1 VNSVFRLIVIVLL
14 GVLLGSAFA
23 GCVDLGQV
31 ESMRSEA
38 VKLRE
43 ALQADT
49 RQWESRVASLPET
62 DPLRADAQA
71 ALAAAR
77 ARLMAVDVAVLELDQ
92 IIKEARNPSDPIVS
106 LSAPLLPEPLRSPFL
121 LGGALL
127 AMVARTVQLKRGMA
141 SIARSFDKAMQDD
154 EQLRA
159 GVKRNANTIR
169 SIQTPTAQK
178 IVDQVTGKR
187 RGVGAV
193 GLGGMGLA
201 LPI

>member
-1 VNSVFRLIVIVLL
+1 
-14 GVLLGSAFA
+14 
-23 GCVDLGQV
+23 
-31 ESMRSEA
+31 
-38 VKLRE
+38 
-43 ALQADT
+43 
-49 RQWESRVASLPET
+49 
-62 DPLRADAQA
+62 
-71 ALAAAR
+71 
-77 ARLMAVDVAVLELDQ
+77 MAVDAAVLELDQ

-178 IVDQVTGKR
+178 IVDQVTGKGR
-187 RGVGAV
+187 RVGVAG